1 MIELSYRQN
10 PGQNVFRLFHLSV
23 QFPFT
28 TSKSKV
34 DYYHQKV
41 NLVIASRVGKR
52 PKTDEQAWEWW
63 QFPNQPSKRQNSPVI

>member
-10 PGQNVFRLFHLSV
+10 PGQNVFRLFHLLA

-28 TSKSKV
+28 ANKLKV

-41 NLVIASRVGKR
+41 NLAIASRVGKR
-52 PKTDEQAWEWW
+52 PKTDEQAWA
-63 QFPNQPSKRQNSPVI
+63 SYLD